1 MYVTIT
7 HGPHHP
13 TTVYGPIDDR
23 HPPVEAGTTQ
33 SAIITPLHPAG
44 TVADLESVLPYV
56 SRISRRAATAIASSE
71 PAPDQ
76 AGPVALLVVAATV
89 RLVIAIGPFATTALS
104 HTWRRQ
110 RTDLP
115 SGGIDCIPLLLTS
128 PPAPPTRRPR

>member
-23 HPPVEAGTTQ
+23 RPPTTAGAAQ
-33 SAIITPLHPAG
+33 SAITTPLHHAA
-44 TVADLESVLPYV
+44 TVPNLESVLPLV
-56 SRISRRAATAIASSE
+56 SRISRRTAAAIAHAT
-71 PAPDQ
+71 PALDQ
-76 AGPVALLVVAATV
+76 TGPVALLLVNPDT
-89 RLVIAIGPFATTALS
+89 RLVIAIGPFATAALS

-115 SGGIDCIPLLLTS
+115 ADGIACIPLLLTT
-128 PPAPPTRRPR
+128 PNQHTRDDR